1 MFPKKGTVVP
11 NSRNGT
17 QGHYAETIATA
28 LRSEL
33 GTSARA
39 TKTVMHWTGASGRAA
54 KYWLSGGRGPGGW
67 HLIML
72 AKNSDAVMHCLLKMA
87 DRDEYELAIELRAA
101 KAALMR
107 AVAMIDALTPP
118 MNGSD

>member
-11 NSRNGT
+11 TSRNGT
-17 QGHYAETIATA
+17 GGHYASTIATA

-39 TKTVMHWTGASGRAA
+39 TKTVMHWTGASDRAA
-54 KYWLSGGRGPGGW
+54 KYWLSGGRGPDGW
-67 HLIML
+67 HLILL

-87 DRDEYELAIELRAA
+87 DRDEYELAIELSAA
-101 KAALMR
+101 KAALIR
-107 AVAMIDALTPP
+107 ALAMIDALIPP
-118 MNGSD
+118 VNEHD